1 MRRFQLLLIVLLVL
15 FLANCSTITETSPR
29 QSQSILSPYTLPATA
44 YLAMAKKQT
53 GEEQQE
59 LLIMAA
65 GRYLQEGKWQEGN
78 AILTQ
83 INPQSWETADE
94 KKILQAKVFLARGQT
109 NAVLTTLGGVS
120 NLRQL
125 SDYYQAEYHDVLAQT
140 YQKQNNLIL
149 SVSERIKLEPLLS
162 DEQTQQ
168 NNRRALWLSLSHLPI
183 EELETLTL
191 ETPKGSV
198 IQGWLKLA
206 TISRKYHLR
215 PQTMLSQLEQW
226 REEYP
231 RHPGIGL
238 LPYSLD
244 EMRQHLYPPPK
255 KIALLLPLTGVLAGP
270 GLAIKEGFLAAF
282 EASGASK
289 FMHVR
294 FYDTN
299 ALAIAA
305 LYEQAY
311 AEGAELIIGPL
322 TKSDVAKVAELEHP
336 VPTILLNDV
345 RTPLPPDTFQFGLS
359 PQLEARQVAARAR
372 KEGYSRALII
382 RLDNAWGEDIANAFQ
397 DQWLSS
403 GGEVIDTLGYQPQD
417 NFNQR
422 IRGILHIDAS
432 ESRARQIKQLLG
444 RSIESIPHRRQD
456 FDMIFLVAYPSSARQ
471 IKPLLNY
478 YYAGDV
484 PVYATSSVYGGSLNT
499 MRDRDLNGIIF
510 CDLPWVFLHN
520 LGDKNWPEQFNSYSR
535 LYALGVDS
543 FTLSTML
550 NELLLFPAINN
561 ENGILYLNTNHQ
573 ISRILAFGQ
582 FREGRPERLPD

>member
-1 MRRFQLLLIVLLVL
+1 MQRLQILFIVLMAL

-29 QSQSILSPYTLPATA
+29 RSSSILSPYTLPASA

-53 GEEQQE
+53 GEAQQE

-65 GRYLQEGKWQEGN
+65 GRFLQDGAWQQGST
-78 AILTQ
+78 ILKQVSPVST
-83 INPQSWETADE
+83 ETADE
-94 KKILQAKVFLARGQT
+94 KRILQAKIFLVRGQT
-109 NAVLTTLGGVS
+109 QMVLTTLGQVKA
-120 NLRQL
+120 LQQL
-125 SDYYQAEYHDVLAQT
+125 TDYYQAEYHDILAQT

-149 SVSERIKLEPLLS
+149 SVSERIKIEPLLP
-162 DEQTQQ
+162 DEATRQ

-191 ETPKGSV
+191 ETPQGSV
-198 IQGWLKLA
+198 VQGWLKLA

-215 PQTMLSQLEQW
+215 PQMMLTQLELW
-226 REEYP
+226 EEAYP
-231 RHPGIGL
+231 GHPGMSL
-238 LPYSLD
+238 LPYSLE
-244 EMRQHLYPPPK
+244 EMRLHLYPPPK
-255 KIALLLPLTGVLAGP
+255 KVALLLPLTGVLAGP
-270 GLAIKEGFLAAF
+270 GTAIKEGFLAAF
-282 EASGASK
+282 EASGASN
-289 FMHVR
+289 FMRIR

-299 ALAIAA
+299 ALAIAT
-305 LYEQAY
+305 LYEQAC

-322 TKSDVAKVAELEHP
+322 TKSDVATVATLEHP

-345 RTPLPPDTFQFGLS
+345 HQTLPPDTFQFGLS
-359 PQLEARQVAARAR
+359 PLLEAKQVAARAR
-372 KEGYSRALII
+372 KDGYARALII
-382 RLDNAWGEDIANAFQ
+382 RLDNAWGEEVVRAFQ
-397 DQWLSS
+397 DQWTSS
-403 GGEVIDTLGYQPQD
+403 GGEVVDVLSYQAQD
-417 NFNQR
+417 NLNQR

-432 ESRARQIKQLLG
+432 EQRARQVKQLLG
-444 RSIESIPHRRQD
+444 RSIDSIPHRRQD
-456 FDMIFLVAYPSSARQ
+456 FDVIFLVAYPSTARQ

-484 PVYATSSVYGGSLNT
+484 PVYATSSVYAGNLST

-510 CDLPWVFLHN
+510 CDLPWVFTHN
-520 LGDKNWPEQFNSYSR
+520 MGDKNWPEQFNSYGR

-543 FTLSTML
+543 FTLATTL